1 MTLLEKLEGPIY
13 IAAFLIAESWLIVD
27 LWRTYA

>member
-1 MTLLEKLEGPIY
+1 MTRNTLEGLVL
-13 IAAFLIAESWLIVD
+13 IAAFLIAQVWLIVD

>member
-1 MTLLEKLEGPIY
+1 MTRNALEGLVL

-27 LWRTYA
+27 LWRMMQ